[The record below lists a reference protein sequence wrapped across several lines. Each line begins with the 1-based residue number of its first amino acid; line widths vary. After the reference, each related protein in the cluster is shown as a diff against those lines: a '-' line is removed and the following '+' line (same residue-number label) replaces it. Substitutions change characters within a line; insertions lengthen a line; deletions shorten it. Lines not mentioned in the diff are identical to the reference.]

1 MKGIKKI
8 VAAALCGAAAI
19 ACAFGFA
26 ACTDGQETGD
36 GEFSYS
42 VYMPDGAPALSV
54 AQLMAEDMQFGGE
67 VDYNVVDASTIQTY
81 VTGNTPRADICILP
95 VNLAAQLL
103 GTGESYKMLGTVTHG
118 NLFLLSKTDDTQ
130 ITSDNLSSLVGKS
143 VGVVNLAAVP
153 GLTFKVVLSAANIP
167 YAEVGNSGEE
177 SKTAVNLYAISA
189 SDVGGTSYDY
199 YVLPEPAA
207 TTMTGRLQSL
217 EFVGDL
223 QELYGGEDG
232 YPQAVM
238 VAKTTVIEENEEF
251 IADFISAVEGSAE
264 WLVADTTSMQT
275 VVEAV
280 QSHLTEGMTPTFT
293 AENLNAQVIEN
304 CAIEFV
310 AAAECKQ
317 EVSNFLV
324 RLSAVAGR
332 AFIAEDDFFY
342 GYIS

>member
-1 MKGIKKI
+1 MKGLKKI
-8 VAAALCGAAAI
+8 VAAALCAAAAI
-19 ACAFGFA
+19 VCAFGFA
-26 ACTDGQETGD
+26 ACTDGQKTGD

-54 AQLMAEDMQFGGE
+54 AQLMAEDMQFGGK

-81 VTGNTPRADICILP
+81 VTGNSPKADVCILP

-103 GTGESYKMLGTVTHG
+103 GTGKSYKMLGTVTHG

-130 ITSDNLSSLVGKS
+130 ITSNNLSSLVGKS

-167 YAEVGNSGEE
+167 YAEVGNSGAE
-177 SKTAVNLYAISA
+177 SETAVNLYAIAA

-207 TTMTGRLQSL
+207 TTMSGKLQTL

-223 QELYGGEDG
+223 QELYGGDEG

-238 VAKTTVIEENEEF
+238 VAKTSVIEENESF
-251 IADFISAVEGSAE
+251 ISDFISAVEGSAG
-264 WLVADTTSMQT
+264 WLTAETTSMQT
-275 VVEAV
+275 VAEAV
-280 QSHLTEGMTPTFT
+280 QSHLTDGMSPTFT
-293 AENLNAQVIEN
+293 ANNLNTQVIEN

-324 RLSAVAGR
+324 RLSAVSGR
-332 AFIAEDDFFY
+332 AFIAEDSFFY
-342 GYIS
+342 GYMS

>member
-36 GEFSYS
+36 GDFSYS

-81 VTGNTPRADICILP
+81 VTGNSPEADICILP

-103 GTGESYKMLGTVTHG
+103 GTGTHG

-153 GLTFKVVLSAANIP
+153 GLTFKVVLSAADISYN
-167 YAEVGNSGEE
+167 EVGSSGEE

-189 SDVGGTSYDY
+189 SDVGGTSYD
-199 YVLPEPAA
+199 
-207 TTMTGRLQSL
+207 
-217 EFVGDL
+217 
-223 QELYGGEDG
+223 
-232 YPQAVM
+232 
-238 VAKTTVIEENEEF
+238 
-251 IADFISAVEGSAE
+251 
-264 WLVADTTSMQT
+264 
-275 VVEAV
+275 
-280 QSHLTEGMTPTFT
+280 
-293 AENLNAQVIEN
+293 
-304 CAIEFV
+304 
-310 AAAECKQ
+310 
-317 EVSNFLV
+317 
-324 RLSAVAGR
+324 
-332 AFIAEDDFFY
+332 
-342 GYIS
+342 